1 MFRRVVAATRFRL
14 FSVSL
19 FALQT
24 PQPGQGLGGF
34 VPVNQLP
41 PSDRLP
47 AAPVLIMAY
56 ALFWIAVIAYIWSVW
71 RRLDRI
77 DGEMHELKRG
87 GSERV

>member
-1 MFRRVVAATRFRL
+1 MFRRVLAAAGFRL

-47 AAPVLIMAY
+47 AAPVLIVAY
-56 ALFWIAVIAYIWSVW
+56 AIVWIAVIVCIWSVW

-77 DGEMHELKRG
+77 DGEMHELKRRG
-87 GSERV
+87 

>member
-1 MFRRVVAATRFRL
+1 MRIFRRIVAATRFSL
-14 FSVSL
+14 FSFWL

-47 AAPVLIMAY
+47 AAPVLIVVY
-56 ALFWIAVIAYIWSVW
+56 ALVWIAVIVYIWSVW

-77 DGEMHELKRG
+77 DGEMHELKRRG
-87 GSERV
+87 